1 MSGGTGY
8 YATNILA
15 TIEQLERR
23 VATLEKALGR
33 SRSGFRLAA
42 NMSADTPM
50 AALPPLSAI
59 PDLLFVEQ
67 EENGL
72 YRLEVVKIG
81 GHTWLRPVY
90 VGGARGE
97 EE

>member
-1 MSGGTGY
+1 
-8 YATNILA
+8 
-15 TIEQLERR
+15 
-23 VATLEKALGR
+23 
-33 SRSGFRLAA
+33 
-42 NMSADTPM
+42 M

-59 PDLLFVEQ
+59 PDPLFVEP

-72 YRLEVVKIG
+72 YRLEVVKIA

-90 VGGARGE
+90 VGRARGE

>member
-1 MSGGTGY
+1 MRQ
-8 YATNILA
+8 AILHGDM
-15 TIEQLERR
+15 EPGPPPRPDP
-23 VATLEKALGR
+23 
-33 SRSGFRLAA
+33 A
-42 NMSADTPM
+42 NLSADTPM

-59 PDLLFVEQ
+59 PDLLFVEP

-90 VGGARGE
+90 VGRARGE